1 MDNQEKIYNYLKS
14 FMEEKGYPQTSKQ
27 MANDLNIPEH
37 EVEEAIDKLQESG
50 RIKITTVPKKVTIEF
65 CDRN

>member
-14 FMEEKGYPQTSKQ
+14 FMEEKGYPQSISQMSK
-27 MANDLNIPEH
+27 DLNVPEH
-37 EVEEAIDKLQESG
+37 EVKEAMDKLQESG

-65 CDRN
+65 CD

>member
-1 MDNQEKIYNYLKS
+1 
-14 FMEEKGYPQTSKQ
+14 MEEKGYPQTSKQ

-65 CDRN
+65 CD